1 MSKLPQLVSS
11 VFLATAISATSLVSF
26 ATAQTKTLSGNWTMA
41 FGGRSAKMKIVQ
53 NGNNLSGSISGPMGE
68 MPLKGKISNNREVSF
83 GVDTPMGGGSAKFEG
98 VLDGTSMKGTANV
111 PRLGKTNW
119 TATR

>member
-1 MSKLPQLVSS
+1 MSKLSQLVSS
-11 VFLATAISATSLVSF
+11 VFLTTAISATSLVSF
-26 ATAQTKTLSGNWTMA
+26 ATAQTKTLSGNWNLS
-41 FGGRSAKMKIVQ
+41 FGGRSTKMKVVQ
-53 NGNNLSGSISGPMGE
+53 NGNNLSGTVSTPMGDR
-68 MPLKGKISNNREVSF
+68 PIKGKISNNRQVSF
-83 GVDTPMGGGSAKFEG
+83 VIGDQAKFEG

>member
-11 VFLATAISATSLVSF
+11 VFLTTAISTTSLVSF
-26 ATAQTKTLSGNWTMA
+26 ATAQTKTLSGNWTMS

-53 NGNNLSGSISGPMGE
+53 NGNNLSGTIAGPMGE
-68 MPLKGKISNNREVSF
+68 MPLKGKISKNRQVSF
-83 GVDTPMGGGSAKFEG
+83 GVDTPMGSSAEFEG
-98 VLDGTSMKGTANV
+98 VLDGTSMKGTATV
-111 PRLGKTNW
+111 PRIGKTNW

>member
-11 VFLATAISATSLVSF
+11 IFLTTAISATSLVSF
-26 ATAQTKTLSGNWTMA
+26 ATAQTKTLSGNWTMS

-53 NGNNLSGSISGPMGE
+53 NGNNLSGTIAGPMGE
-68 MPLKGKISNNREVSF
+68 MPLKGKISNNRKVSF
-83 GVDTPMGGGSAKFEG
+83 DVGSSAKFEG
-98 VLDGTSMKGTANV
+98 VLDGTSMKGTANI
-111 PRLGKTNW
+111 PRIGKTNW

>member
-26 ATAQTKTLSGNWTMA
+26 ATAQTKTLSGNWTMS
-41 FGGRSAKMKIVQ
+41 FGGRSVKMKIVQ
-53 NGNNLSGSISGPMGE
+53 NGNNLSGSISSPMGS
-68 MPLKGKISNNREVSF
+68 MPVKGKISNNREVSF
-83 GVDTPMGGGSAKFEG
+83 GVGDSAKFEG
-98 VLDGTSMKGTANV
+98 VLDGNSMKGTANV